1 MAIARTISGTR
12 RLTRWAGN
20 AVLGVFIAWTLAP
33 FYWMIVTSLKKHG
46 EIYGTEATLYPHA
59 PTLQS
64 YVTLFFDT
72 PYLIFFRN
80 SVIVSL
86 ATTFLSL
93 LLSALGAYAI
103 ARLRFPGRSLVAR
116 GMVYTYL
123 VPQSL
128 LFIPLFAI
136 MVALG
141 LNNTLRG
148 LVISYLGFTVP
159 FCTWLLLG
167 YFLSIPVELEESAM
181 VDGCSR
187 LGVLFRIVL
196 PVSLPALAVVAFFS
210 FTLAWNEF
218 LYAQVFNNDVNV
230 KTIPTGIATFILED
244 VFFWGP
250 IMASTFLSAIPP
262 LVVYFIFQRWLITG
276 LTMGAVKG

>member
-1 MAIARTISGTR
+1 MARTISGAAR
-12 RLTRWAGN
+12 ATRWAGN
-20 AVLGVFIAWTLAP
+20 LALALFVVWTLSP
-33 FYWMIVTSLKKHG
+33 FYWMIVTSLKRHD
-46 EIYGTEATLYPHA
+46 EIYGTEATLWPRE
-59 PTLQS
+59 PTLES
-64 YVTLFFDT
+64 YRVLFLDT
-72 PYLIFFRN
+72 PYLIYFRN
-80 SVIVSL
+80 SMIVAL
-86 ATTFLSL
+86 ITTLLSL

-136 MVALG
+136 MVGLG
-141 LNNTLRG
+141 LNNTLSG
-148 LVISYLGFTVP
+148 LVLAYLGFTVP
-159 FCTWLLLG
+159 FCTWLLMG

-187 LGVLFRIVL
+187 LGVLFRVVL
-196 PVSLPALAVVAFFS
+196 PISLPALAVVAFFS

-218 LYAQVFNNDVNV
+218 LYAQVFNNDVNA
-230 KTIPTGIATFILED
+230 KTIPTGIANFIIED

-262 LVVYFIFQRWLITG
+262 LIVYFIFQRWLITG